1 MSGLELVIRF
11 GSVGVVLFGSGGV
24 LDRLGSAAP
33 PLLSLA
39 ADGGTDLLVAPR
51 VPLDPEYGTD
61 ERGLDER
68 VKPFCGFLGE
78 VREDDGVE

>member
-11 GSVGVVLFGSGGV
+11 GSGGVVLFGSGGV

-33 PLLSLA
+33 LLSLA
-39 ADGGTDLLVAPR
+39 ADGGTDLLVGPR

-61 ERGLDER
+61 DRGVDER